1 MSKWLG
7 HFKRL
12 IYIVRGEEA
21 TTDNYLNRRIYL
33 NSGGFKHVTRTLS
46 LIKRLQILNTITI

>member
-21 TTDNYLNRRIYL
+21 TTDNCFNRRIYL
-33 NSGGFKHVTRTLS
+33 TSGGFKNVTS
-46 LIKRLQILNTITI
+46 DVECD